1 MTVAPSAAAIPV
13 FRLDR
18 SHVPAVQAFLR
29 RHYGERFYGAEERY
43 FDWQYLQVPCDWFRP
58 EAAAG
63 AIPVNAVVDNDFKIM
78 AVHAFIPFDA
88 RTPWGG
94 ARGVWDSE
102 WINGSGIP
110 GLGRALARH
119 LLDGVDVYGGFA
131 MNDMA
136 DRAFRKLGMTIIP
149 EISRRVAVLDHDALA
164 MLIEQVGFAKEARC
178 LPAACTLPGRRW
190 YQLAG
195 TAVVPD
201 RVLDFQAQSIPFAAG
216 RSRYWLNW
224 RYDRHPFISYAV
236 IAADPDG
243 DGGVAVARLEAV
255 FGTSRVTC
263 RVTEFMDAP
272 GGGRALLEAVVG
284 FARDHGALIADYFTT
299 SATRAR
305 AFDAVTGAAREGVRS
320 NPRVPYMYQPFAF
333 NRRNA
338 MNMVISTGGRAPRD
352 IDLSGFHATKGDS
365 DQDIL
370 RTPETAPAF

>member
-1 MTVAPSAAAIPV
+1 MPVAQSAPATTVT
-13 FRLDR
+13 RLDR
-18 SHVPAVQAFLR
+18 SRVPAVRTFLR

-43 FDWQYLQVPCDWFRP
+43 FNWQYLKVPCDWFAP
-58 EAAAG
+58 EVAAG
-63 AIPVNAVVDNDFKIM
+63 TIPVNAVLDREDEII

-94 ARGVWDSE
+94 TRGVWDSE

-110 GLGRALARH
+110 GLGRTLARH
-119 LLDGVDVYGGFA
+119 LLAGADVYGGFA

-136 DRAFRKLGMTIIP
+136 DHAFRKLGMTIFP
-149 EISRRVAVLDHDALA
+149 EISRRVAVLDRDALA
-164 MLIEQVGFAKEARC
+164 ALTERAGFAKEARG

-190 YQLAG
+190 YRLAG
-195 TAVVPD
+195 TAAVPT

-216 RSRYWLNW
+216 RSRPWLAW

-236 IAADPDG
+236 IAAEPG
-243 DGGVAVARLEAV
+243 GASGVAVARLEAIV
-255 FGTSRVTC
+255 GTDGVTC
-263 RVTEFMDAP
+263 RVTEFMDMP

-284 FARDHGALIADYFTT
+284 FARDSGALIADYFTT
-299 SATRAR
+299 SATRAQ
-305 AFDAVTGAAREGVRS
+305 AFDAATGAAAEGVHK
-320 NPRVPYMYQPFAF
+320 NPRVPYMYQPLAF